1 MLRLAKGNDFITHTA
16 GVSYVKMFI
25 LTNND
30 LHYDLLL
37 LSSSGCIAIS
47 AGSAHNKFP
56 FPCSNGY
63 WNAAPIV
70 SAMGAFYF

>member
-1 MLRLAKGNDFITHTA
+1 MLRLTKGTDFITHTA
-16 GVSYVKMFI
+16 GVRCVKVFI

-37 LSSSGCIAIS
+37 LSSTGCIAIS
-47 AGSAHNKFP
+47 TGSAHNKFP

-70 SAMGAFYF
+70 YAIGAFYF